1 MPGSPIDLVAAAAAA
16 DGDSSSLTIDSSRR
30 GDGSDSGSGVAA
42 ARAGAALGRSAA
54 SAGDR
59 WAVGQLAASGEE
71 ALGRVYL
78 PQYLLLALCILLPPL
93 GAFLQAPSLRRM
105 NMHSRH
111 IMGTAAS
118 RLCSP
123 RLTCCKFAHD
133 CRPRAALRRGRCRRT
148 DRWQPAAGGAA
159 KSCGAAKPC
168 GAAEP

>member
-1 MPGSPIDLVAAAAAA
+1 VPESPIDLVAAAAAA
-16 DGDSSSLTIDSSRR
+16 DGDSSSLTDDSSRR
-30 GDGSDSGSGVAA
+30 GGRSCSGSGVAA

-54 SAGDR
+54 SGADR

-111 IMGTAAS
+111 ITGIAAS

-123 RLTCCKFAHD
+123 QLTRCQTPHD
-133 CRPRAALRRGRCRRT
+133 CRPRAALQRGRRRRT
-148 DRWQPAAGGAA
+148 DRWQPAAGNAA
-159 KSCGAAKPC
+159 RPCGARKPR